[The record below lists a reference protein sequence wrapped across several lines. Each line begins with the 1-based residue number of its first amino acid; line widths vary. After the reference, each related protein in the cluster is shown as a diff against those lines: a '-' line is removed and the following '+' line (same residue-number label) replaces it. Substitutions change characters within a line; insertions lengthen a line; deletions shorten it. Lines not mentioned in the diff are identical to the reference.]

1 MSINRSESSLTLNI
15 DQSENTFD
23 TESVT
28 PTKNVKL
35 GFLKDNSGT
44 KIKNK
49 DDYFVGEEDFDLK
62 RKRSKSFSELL
73 LPNFK
78 EIVPITVR
86 NI

>member
-1 MSINRSESSLTLNI
+1 MNRSESSLTLNI

-23 TESVT
+23 NESVT

-35 GFLKDNSGT
+35 GFLKDNGT

-49 DDYFVGEEDFDLK
+49 NDYFVGDEDFDLK

-86 NI
+86 NM

>member
-1 MSINRSESSLTLNI
+1 MNRSESSLTLNI
-15 DQSENTFD
+15 DQSENVFD

-35 GFLKDNSGT
+35 GFLKDDST
-44 KIKNK
+44 KTKNK

-62 RKRSKSFSELL
+62 RRRPKSFSELL